1 MPGHCVTQD
10 QKSFLDRL
18 TKGGHPDVERS
29 HLVKPD
35 VDKLKKGHEW
45 EVTLEFVRFAH
56 SILEHTTPP
65 DDRPELVVRDVSD
78 RQMPANSTL
87 TESGRS
93 NSTKGVG
100 CDAGLFFNDERYRQ
114 VVHVSEEEYLD
125 VSEEEDRDVSEEED
139 LDPSEEDD
147 LDDSEEEYL
156 DDSEEEDLGKPGAT
170 SELEDKHGM
179 RAPFVGRCSF
189 ADIVVPI
196 EVKAHHS
203 QQHRIHVYAVY
214 IFKNLARLVY
224 VDRGVCVVTDAFDW
238 SKLGFDPTVTT
249 ASRED
254 FEEMYDFARKS
265 TSITPYVRK
274 QLYYAL
280 CLTEQLADD
289 TPATLA
295 LRRIKR
301 SNGGYILFGR
311 PTFVNPSLVGRCT
324 IAGVA
329 FVPAPSDAVDKAA
342 AGKAI
347 FTKSLWRIDHP
358 AIRPEHEIYEMLK
371 AKLVG
376 GILTCLGGED
386 VSAGP
391 GLQRLCTRAAEY
403 LDARIPSAAGDK
415 ESHQRCS
422 RVLYRISFE
431 EIARPLTD
439 FRFWPELFAI
449 LSDALTGCVEQAEV
463 LHRDVS
469 VNNILIVEKN
479 GTPSGVL
486 CDWECASVKTKW
498 VKRRGYPTARL
509 SDDIESFVH
518 VLNYLVMRFYYTGI
532 GSSEFVAR
540 YLCFFEEYGEVKCEE
555 RGVTAYVGGTQKLWA
570 LRAAQPHFEPEDND
584 TLATAMQD
592 VADICARHYGAMDF
606 KTLRRLYAPV
616 KEKKGIVE
624 MNANVEAISDAL
636 VDNFQRDG
644 PAREVSPSDE
654 DSQSGGSSPPLVPST
669 PLATLSSP
677 ANPVPS
683 SPTDREDAETLVGS
697 HGLDE
702 SDGADANAT
711 AKSNPPPSPPP
722 PRPDPPGPLST
733 HEDLLAVSKRWSV
746 ARKWPNKKERSRLTQ
761 DLFVDVRLVKR
772 NNNAFSLGST
782 DPFYYSK
789 PTEPARKK
797 AKTNSGTPLASV
809 GEEPVPLERDDDAD
823 NASQAPSGHKRK
835 RKEYSSVL
843 KVE

>member
-1 MPGHCVTQD
+1 M
-10 QKSFLDRL
+10 
-18 TKGGHPDVERS
+18 
-29 HLVKPD
+29 KPD
-35 VDKLKKGHEW
+35 VDKLKNGHEW
-45 EVTLEFVRFAH
+45 EVTLEFLFKVRFAH

-78 RQMPANSTL
+78 RQMPANSIL
-87 TESGRS
+87 TESDRS
-93 NSTKGVG
+93 NSTKDVG

-114 VVHVSEEEYLD
+114 VVHVSEDEYLD
-125 VSEEEDRDVSEEED
+125 VSEEEDRDVSEEEDLVSEEED

-147 LDDSEEEYL
+147 LDDSEEEDL
-156 DDSEEEDLGKPGAT
+156 DDSEEEYLGKPGAT
-170 SELEDKHGM
+170 LEPEDKRGM

-203 QQHRIHVYAVY
+203 QCAFEFEDPETTSIWSEESTDEDPGIDGFGPFGKYLGCTFARQHRIHVYAVY

-224 VDRGVCVVTDAFDW
+224 VDRG
-238 SKLGFDPTVTT
+238 
-249 ASRED
+249 D
-254 FEEMYDFARKS
+254 FEEMYDFAKKS

-289 TPATLA
+289 TPHDTYPT
-295 LRRIKR
+295 R

-329 FVPAPSDAVDKAA
+329 FVPAPSDAVDKVA

-391 GLQRLCTRAAEY
+391 GLQRLRTRTAEF

-449 LSDALTGCVEQAEV
+449 LFDALTAHQDAWNKADV

-486 CDWECASVKTKW
+486 CDWELC
-498 VKRRGYPTARL
+498 KRKDEMGKVQRIPDRTGTWQFRSATLLNCPWMPYRL

-518 VLNYLVMRFYYTGI
+518 VLNYLVMRFITQAYTPQ
-532 GSSEFVAR
+532 
-540 YLCFFEEYGEVKCEE
+540 YDEVKCEE
-555 RGVTAYVGGTQKLWA
+555 RGITAYVGGTQKLWA
-570 LRAAQPHFEPEDND
+570 LRAGQPHFKPKYND
-584 TLATAMQD
+584 TLTAAMQD
-592 VADICARHYGAMDF
+592 VADICVRHYGAMDF

-616 KEKKGIVE
+616 EEKKAVFE
-624 MNANVEAISDAL
+624 T
-636 VDNFQRDG
+636 
-644 PAREVSPSDE
+644 SDE
-654 DSQSGGSSPPLVPST
+654 HRGSAHGDDDSQSGGFSYAVVPTT

-683 SPTDREDAETLVGS
+683 SPTDPRTRSPWQAAMDSTS
-697 HGLDE
+697 P
-702 SDGADANAT
+702 T
-711 AKSNPPPSPPP
+711 APTPAQRPSPTPAIP
-722 PRPDPPGPLST
+722 TAAASRPAGPLST
-733 HEDLLAVSKRWSV
+733 HEDLLAVFKRWSV

-761 DLFVDVRLVKR
+761 DLFVDARLVKR

-782 DPFYYSK
+782 DPLYYSK

-797 AKTNSGTPLASV
+797 AKTNSGTRSPASTRSLCTRSRRRC
-809 GEEPVPLERDDDAD
+809 G
-823 NASQAPSGHKRK
+823 
-835 RKEYSSVL
+835 
-843 KVE
+843 